1 MIGAII
7 GDLAAWTWEHDRE
20 TFYHN
25 LVSKDAK
32 LSECGLSM
40 FLFSNAMLSRK
51 EYTWR
56 NLCADFRLYS
66 SNRVYDEAIEVCTDW
81 KDFFV
86 SDMNIIPYSMKNI
99 LCAAGIITSGWTKEC
114 RINALDWVNKFH
126 GGKQECYGTFL
137 AEVINRLRLG
147 YTKKEALKDIPVMD
161 SWKSD
166 NRKEFLS
173 VVCFALRCFER
184 SWDFTS
190 AIHNA
195 MQSTEDKHL
204 AGMLV
209 GGIAEAMY
217 GCERLMIK
225 QKYTK
230 DLCSNAITIPT
241 IIQTLF
247 TDKLQSIKHY
257 EKSLQV
263 FYPKNNALT
272 NVERH
277 HWKAV
282 KNPFSHIVLTK
293 EQRDRI
299 LLSAPTDWDCRFGL
313 YLDDGWV
320 YSYRSGVLIGRF
332 QLKEYDEIWRLDN
345 LQLGERDYKDLC
357 MAMSCA
363 INEGCGISLL
373 GETTE
378 NIRALKYY
386 NGELEM
392 PKELKNT
399 TAGKFWHGE
408 MMFIQGHL
416 DMDCWKQSAESCL
429 KKLTGERKK
438 TFSKYTPKQRAIII
452 YIETLFEKWCP
463 CDNLDWIYRY

>member
-25 LVSKDAK
+25 LVSRDAK

-40 FLFSNAMLSRK
+40 LLFSDAMLSKK
-51 EYTWR
+51 EYSWR
-56 NLCADFRLYS
+56 DMCVDFQHYS
-66 SNRVYDEAIEVCTDW
+66 SNRSFDKAIEIRSDW
-81 KDFFV
+81 KEFFMN
-86 SDMNIIPYSMKNI
+86 DMNVIPYSMKKT
-99 LCAAGIITSGWTKEC
+99 LCAAGIIISGWTEGSRYEAQK
-114 RINALDWVNKFH
+114 WVEKFH
-126 GGKQECYGTFL
+126 GAKQEYYGTYL
-137 AEVINRLRLG
+137 ADVIKRLHSG
-147 YTKKEALKDIPVMD
+147 CTKKEALKDIPVID

-173 VVCFALRCFER
+173 VVCFALRCFEH

-217 GCERLMIK
+217 GCERMMIK
-225 QKYTK
+225 KKYTK

-241 IIQTLF
+241 NIQALF
-247 TDKLQSIKHY
+247 TDKLQSIKQY
-257 EKSLQV
+257 EKSIQV

-282 KNPFSHIVLTK
+282 KNPFSNIVLTK
-293 EQRDRI
+293 EQRDKI

-332 QLKEYDEIWRLDN
+332 QLEEYDGSWRFDN
-345 LQLGERDYKDLC
+345 LQLGERNYKDLC
-357 MAMSCA
+357 MAMSCTM
-363 INEGCGISLL
+363 NEGCGITLL
-373 GETTE
+373 GKTTDI
-378 NIRALKYY
+378 IRALKYY
-386 NGELEM
+386 NGELEI
-392 PKELKNT
+392 PKELENSI
-399 TAGKFWHGE
+399 AGKFWHGE
-408 MMFIQGHL
+408 MMFIEGHL
-416 DMDCWKQSAESCL
+416 DMDSWKQYAESCL
-429 KKLTGERKK
+429 KKLIGERKK
-438 TFSKYTPKQRAIII
+438 AFLKYTSEQRAIIL

-463 CDNLDWIYRY
+463 YDNLDWIFEY

>member
-20 TFYHN
+20 TFYRD

-32 LSECGLSM
+32 LSECGLSIV
-40 FLFSNAMLSRK
+40 LFFDAMLSKK
-51 EYTWR
+51 EYYWR
-56 NLCADFRLYS
+56 DLCADFRLYS

-126 GGKQECYGTFL
+126 GGKQEYYGTFL

-147 YTKKEALKDIPVMD
+147 YTKKEALKDIPIID

-173 VVCFALRCFER
+173 VVCYALRCFER

-195 MQSTEDKHL
+195 MQSTENKHL

-217 GCERLMIK
+217 GCKQIMIK

-277 HWKAV
+277 KWKAV
-282 KNPFSHIVLTK
+282 DNPFSNIVFTK

-313 YLDDGWV
+313 YLDDGWL

-363 INEGCGISLL
+363 INEGCGITLL
-373 GETTE
+373 GETTA
-378 NIRALKYY
+378 NICALKYY

-392 PKELKNT
+392 PKELENT
-399 TAGKFWHGE
+399 IAGKFWHGE
-408 MMFIQGHL
+408 MMFIKGHIN
-416 DMDCWKQSAESCL
+416 MDHWKESAQNCL
-429 KKLTGERKK
+429 ERLSGEKKEVYSKGE
-438 TFSKYTPKQRAIII
+438 F
-452 YIETLFEKWCP
+452 
-463 CDNLDWIYRY
+463 